1 VHKKNP
7 FAADY
12 DFDNLVKHNDALAK
26 YVFPNKQGTKTI
38 KFGDQRAVKAL
49 NKALLKTQFDVH
61 WDIPKGFPCPPIPGR
76 LDYLLNI
83 ADLLPEKEIKMLDI
97 GTGANMIYPILG
109 TRHFG
114 WHCTASE
121 LNPDSI
127 KHAAQI
133 IANNPSL
140 SSVELRVQ
148 SDPKLILENIIQP
161 DDNFDVMV
169 CNPPHFKSLEDAQK
183 HNQRKVRN
191 LSSKK
196 REKLNFA
203 GRSNE
208 LWTPG
213 GEAAF
218 IQTLAEESVQ
228 FMDQV
233 GWFTSLISR
242 NDSVRGITEMIDAI
256 PRTEV
261 KVVEMTQGIKASRFV
276 AWRFKESE

>member
-218 IQTLAEESVQ
+218 IQSLAEESVQ

-276 AWRFKESE
+276 AWRFKEAE

>member
-1 VHKKNP
+1 MHKKNP

-12 DFDNLVKHNDALAK
+12 DFDNLIKHNEALAK

-97 GTGANMIYPILG
+97 GTGANLIYPILG

-114 WHCTASE
+114 WHCTGSE

-148 SDPKLILENIIQP
+148 SDPKLILENIIEP
-161 DDNFDVMV
+161 DDKFDVMV
-169 CNPPHFKSLEDAQK
+169 CNPPHFKSLEEAQK

-276 AWRFKESE
+276 AWRFKETV

>member
-1 VHKKNP
+1 MHKKNP
-7 FAADY
+7 FAAEY
-12 DFDNLVKHNDALAK
+12 DFDTLVKHNEALAK

-49 NKALLKTQFDVH
+49 NKALLKTQYDVH

-97 GTGANMIYPILG
+97 GTGANLIYPILG

-121 LNPDSI
+121 LNPESI
-127 KHAAQI
+127 KHAQQI
-133 IANNPSL
+133 ISNNPSL
-140 SSVELRVQ
+140 STVELRAQ
-148 SDPKLILENIIQP
+148 TDSKLILENIIQP
-161 DDNFDVMV
+161 DDKFDVLV
-169 CNPPHFKSLEDAQK
+169 CNPPFYKSLEDAQK

-191 LSSKK
+191 LQAKK

-208 LWTPG
+208 LWTEG

-218 IQTLAEESVQ
+218 IQSLAEESVQ

-233 GWFTSLISR
+233 GWFTSLIAR
-242 NDSVRGITEMIDAI
+242 NDSVRGITEMIDSI

-276 AWRFKESE
+276 AWKFS

>member
-1 VHKKNP
+1 MHKKNP
-7 FAADY
+7 FATDY

-276 AWRFKESE
+276 AWRFKEAE